1 MPLSLDEIDVSIL
14 NSILEDGRK
23 SFRQISRDTGITTPT
38 VKARYERLV
47 NVGFIKGIL
56 PVFDFEK
63 IESSEEGE
71 KNFIQLEGLKE
82 NLKKRKNIQKSNQNI
97 TLNEEIHEIQ
107 KKISSGLTIKVVCD
121 FCDGPIHGKPK
132 VLKFADIER
141 FFCCIS
147 CKSGYSQKYHGRIES
162 IKRKYEGKSELDE

>member
-47 NVGFIKGIL
+47 NVGFIKGVL
-56 PVFDFEK
+56 PIFDFEK
-63 IESSEEGE
+63 IQAVAKGE
-71 KNFIQLEGLKE
+71 MDFIQLEKLRE
-82 NLKKRKNIQKSNQNI
+82 NVNKRKNILRSNQNN
-97 TLNEEIHEIQ
+97 TLKQEIQEIQ
-107 KKISSGLTIKVVCD
+107 KKISSGIAINIVCD
-121 FCDGPIHGKPK
+121 YCDGPVHGKPK
-132 VLKFADIER
+132 ILKFANIER
-141 FFCCIS
+141 FFCCTS
-147 CKSGYSQKYHGRIES
+147 CKSGYTQKYHGRIES

>member
-1 MPLSLDEIDVSIL
+1 MPFELDDIDISII

-47 NVGFIKGIL
+47 NVGFIKGVL
-56 PVFDFEK
+56 PIFDFEK
-63 IESSEEGE
+63 IESGEEE
-71 KNFIQLEGLKE
+71 KKNNFVQLQSLKE
-82 NLKKRKNIQKSNQNI
+82 NVKKRRNIHQNSSN
-97 TLNEEIHEIQ
+97 LREEIREIQ
-107 KKISSGLTIKVVCD
+107 KKLSSGLAININCD
-121 FCDGPIHGKPK
+121 YCKGPVHDKPK
-132 VLKFADIER
+132 ILKFANIER

-162 IKRKYEGKSELDE
+162 IKRKYEGKSEMDE